1 MGQVNALIID
11 DNAKNVA
18 VLARLLAVEGISSD
32 KVLNP
37 SQLEAVLER
46 MDQVDIIFLDL
57 ELPGTN
63 GYQILAWLK
72 SDPRFQAVPVVAYTV
87 HVDEISVAQ
96 QRGFDSFLGKPIRY
110 DRFPSQLRRIL
121 RGEQVWET
129 A

>member
-18 VLARLLAVEGISSD
+18 VLARLLAVEGVSSD
-32 KVLNP
+32 KVMNP

>member
-18 VLARLLAVEGISSD
+18 VLARLLAVEGVSSD
-32 KVLNP
+32 KVMNP
-37 SQLEAVLER
+37 SQLEAVLDR